1 MTAGDQAQRRLRRVT
16 GRDIR
21 HYVRSP
27 SFRASVP
34 AYLHLGCAQAA
45 DDLEQSYP
53 NTPFDQPAH
62 WAAFIATG
70 LTVLRSHDPGPSE
83 PARPSAEP
91 HARPSLHPLE

>member
-53 NTPFDQPAH
+53 NTP
-62 WAAFIATG
+62 
-70 LTVLRSHDPGPSE
+70 LRSACALG
-83 PARPSAEP
+83 R
-91 HARPSLHPLE
+91 LHRDGANRNTVRQVITTD